1 MSRESAIDS
10 KGSGYEQSQDKEVS
24 SYLKL
29 CQDKEVSSYLK
40 LCQDKEVSSYLKLC
54 QDKESFQ
61 SP

>member
-10 KGSGYEQSQDKEVS
+10 KGSVNEQ
-24 SYLKL
+24 

-54 QDKESFQ
+54 QDKESF
-61 SP
+61 